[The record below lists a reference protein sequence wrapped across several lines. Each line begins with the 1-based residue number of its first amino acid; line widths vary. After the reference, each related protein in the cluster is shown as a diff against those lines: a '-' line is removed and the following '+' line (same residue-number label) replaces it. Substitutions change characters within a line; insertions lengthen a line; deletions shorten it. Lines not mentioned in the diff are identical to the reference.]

1 MLQTDPNKR
10 LSLAKVLKDEWMR
23 KGTDASSEPTTPTL
37 SNQSNRFTENGSMQ
51 WNEHVLQIMKNM
63 SIDMEQAKQVS
74 LPACSCHSNDNNI
87 Q

>member
-23 KGTDASSEPTTPTL
+23 RGTDTNSEPTTPT
-37 SNQSNRFTENGSMQ
+37 QSNRFTENGSIQ

-63 SIDMEQAKQVS
+63 SIDIEQAKQVS
-74 LPACSCHSNDNNI
+74 LLGVVVIVMTTIYNRR
-87 Q
+87 